1 MDTKTG
7 TPTTLGE
14 WLAYLLGEAGWTGR
28 ELEAASGVSTD
39 TIGHIVN
46 GVVRAKRGPGR
57 GPTRATLT
65 RLATALA
72 ARFDDLAAGGETR
85 LTRADAVACKRMTR
99 HLLTAPL
106 HLATPMDARALVV
119 APTPLTPLIGR
130 ADLVARA
137 GAFLRQREI
146 RLLTVT
152 GPPGVGKTRLALA
165 VVEGVRDVYP
175 DGVYPV
181 PLAPLGDAALVLP
194 TVARMLGLREAP
206 GRSVDAALADYLRA
220 RRLLL
225 LLDNMEHVAAAAP
238 GVVGLLATCPG
249 LTVLA
254 TSRAALRVDG
264 EQELL
269 VPPLQ
274 SPDPARVS
282 VEDVACY
289 PAVDLFVQ
297 RAQAV
302 APAFALTPA
311 NAPTVAAL
319 CRRLDGLPLA
329 IELAAARIRLL
340 PPRVL
345 LDRLDNRLQVLSG
358 GAPHLPERQQTLR
371 GALDWSYNLLTSGER
386 ALFRRLSVFVGGC
399 TLDAAEVVC
408 TASAPLP
415 LTVLDG
421 LASLVDKSLVRAEG
435 EGEGDGEPRFGMLE
449 TMRAYG
455 LDRLAAAGE
464 AAATREGHAAYYLA
478 LAEVA
483 EPEITGTEQERW
495 LGRLEAEHDNLRAA
509 LRWAREDGEPAVGVR
524 LAAALWRFWLIHGH
538 LSEGR
543 NWLEELLANMDGADD
558 HRAGP
563 AGVPID
569 GDAPRGATGARAT
582 EGERDALRAKA
593 LRGAGGL
600 AIEQG
605 DFRRAGALY
614 EGALA
619 VYRALGDTEGAA
631 AALNNLG
638 VAADGQGNYGRAA
651 ALYAQSLA
659 LKREVGDTRGVAN
672 SLSNLG
678 RLALQRGDDEQA
690 VTLHEEG
697 LALSRGLGDTGS
709 VALSLNSLGEVALYQ
724 GAYERAAALLE
735 ESVALA
741 RAVGDKRSLAFALNN
756 LGDVAL
762 RQGDEARATACQEES
777 LAVRR
782 ALGNDEGVAVSL
794 GGLGDIARARGDHR
808 HAADAY
814 AESLSLLRASDDTA
828 LTIPVLEKVA
838 ALVGSA
844 VAPSPP
850 PRPDAL
856 ARAARLLGAAAR
868 LREEIDA
875 PLLAAARSAH
885 ERDVAAVRAALGDG
899 AFVAAWGEGR
909 ALTREHAI
917 AVALDACRSYLS

>member
-1 MDTKTG
+1 MDTETG

-14 WLAYLLGEAGWTGR
+14 WLAYLLGEAGWSGR
-28 ELEAASGVSTD
+28 DLETASGISTD
-39 TIGHIVN
+39 TIGHILN
-46 GVVRAKRGPGR
+46 GVVRAKPGRER

-72 ARFDDLAAGGETR
+72 ARFDDLATGGETR
-85 LTRADAVACKRMTR
+85 LTRADALARKRMTR

-106 HLATPMDARALVV
+106 QLATPMDARALVV
-119 APTPLTPLIGR
+119 APTPLTPLVGR
-130 ADLVARA
+130 AHLVARA
-137 GAFLRQREI
+137 GRFLRQRGV

-165 VVEGVRDVYP
+165 VVEEVHDVYP

-181 PLAPLGDAALVLP
+181 PLAPLSDAALVLP
-194 TVARMLGLREAP
+194 TVARALGLREAP
-206 GRSVDAALADYLRA
+206 GRPVDAALVDYLRA

-225 LLDNMEHVAAAAP
+225 LLDNMEHVIAAAP
-238 GVVGLLATCPG
+238 RIADLLAACPH

-274 SPDPARVS
+274 SPDPARLS
-282 VEDVACY
+282 VEDVARY
-289 PAVDLFVQ
+289 PAVDLFMQ
-297 RAQAV
+297 RARAV
-302 APAFALTPA
+302 APDFALTPA

-358 GAPHLPERQQTLR
+358 GAPHLPVRQQTLR
-371 GALDWSYNLLTSGER
+371 GALDWSYDLLTSGEQ

-408 TASAPLP
+408 AAPDPLP

-435 EGEGDGEPRFGMLE
+435 EDEGDGEPRFGMLE

-464 AAATREGHAAYYLA
+464 AADAREGHAVYYLA
-478 LAEVA
+478 LAEAA
-483 EPEITGTEQERW
+483 EPGLTGAEQGRW

-509 LRWAREDGEPAVGVR
+509 LHWAREDGEPAVGVR

-558 HRAGP
+558 HRAGS
-563 AGVPID
+563 AGVPM
-569 GDAPRGATGARAT
+569 GARGARAT

-724 GAYERAAALLE
+724 GAYERAAALLD

-741 RAVGDKRSLAFALNN
+741 RAVGDKRGLAFALNN

-808 HAADAY
+808 RAADAY
-814 AESLSLLRASDDTA
+814 AKSLSLLRASDDTA

-850 PRPDAL
+850 LRPDAL
-856 ARAARLLGAAAR
+856 ARVARLLGAAAR

-875 PLLAAARSAH
+875 PLLAAARSVH
-885 ERDVAAVRAALGDG
+885 ERDRVAVRATLGDG
-899 AFVAAWGEGR
+899 AFATAWGEGR

-917 AVALDACRSYLS
+917 DVALDACRSYLP

>member
-1 MDTKTG
+1 MDTTTG

-46 GVVRAKRGPGR
+46 GVVRAKRGQGR
-57 GPTRATLT
+57 GPTRATLI

-72 ARFDDLAAGGETR
+72 VRFDDLAAGGETR
-85 LTRADAVACKRMTR
+85 LTRADALACKRMTR

-106 HLATPMDARALVV
+106 HLATPMDAHALVV
-119 APTPLTPLIGR
+119 APTPLTPLVGR

-137 GAFLRQREI
+137 GGFLRQRDV

-152 GPPGVGKTRLALA
+152 GPPGMGKTRLALA
-165 VVEGVRDVYP
+165 VVEEVRDVYP

-181 PLAPLGDAALVLP
+181 PLAPLGDAALVLH

-206 GRSVDAALADYLRA
+206 GRPVDAALVDYLRA

-238 GVVGLLATCPG
+238 GVVGLLAACPG

-274 SPDPARVS
+274 SPDPARSS
-282 VEDVACY
+282 VEDVARY

-297 RAQAV
+297 RARAV
-302 APAFALTPA
+302 APDFALTPA

-329 IELAAARIRLL
+329 IELAAARIRIL
-340 PPRVL
+340 PPRAL

-386 ALFRRLSVFVGGC
+386 ALFRRLSVFAGGC
-399 TLDAAEVVC
+399 SLDAAEVVC
-408 TASAPLP
+408 AAPAPLP

-435 EGEGDGEPRFGMLE
+435 DGEGDEEPRFGMLE

-464 AAATREGHAAYYLA
+464 AAAAREGHAAYYLA

-483 EPEITGTEQERW
+483 EPELTGAEQTRW

-509 LRWAREDGEPAVGVR
+509 LHWAREGGEPAVGVR

-563 AGVPID
+563 AGVPM
-569 GDAPRGATGARAT
+569 GATGARAT
-582 EGERDALRAKA
+582 EGERERDALRAKA

-619 VYRALGDTEGAA
+619 VYRVLGDTEGAA

-638 VAADGQGNYGRAA
+638 VAADGQGNYGQAA
-651 ALYAQSLA
+651 ALYAQSLT
-659 LKREVGDTRGVAN
+659 LKRDVGDTRGVAN

-724 GAYERAAALLE
+724 GAYERAAALLK

-741 RAVGDKRSLAFALNN
+741 RAVGDKRGLAFALNN

-794 GGLGDIARARGDHR
+794 GGLGDIACARGDHR
-808 HAADAY
+808 RAADAY
-814 AESLSLLRASDDTA
+814 AESLALLRASDDTA

-844 VAPSPP
+844 VASSPP